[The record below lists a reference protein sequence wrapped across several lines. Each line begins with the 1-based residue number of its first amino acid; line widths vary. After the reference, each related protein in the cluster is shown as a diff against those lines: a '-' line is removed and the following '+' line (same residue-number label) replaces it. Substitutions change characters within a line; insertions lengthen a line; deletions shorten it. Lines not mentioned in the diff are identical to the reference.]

1 MFLAAGGTGSSTKI
15 SKARRWAGPEHGRT
29 VPKESPMLSRNPRLL
44 TPGPLALA
52 PEVKASMQSDLGS
65 RDFAFRQVTRDIR
78 RAIQDL
84 AGAGPD
90 YTTVLMQ
97 GSGTFAIEAV
107 LSTLV
112 KDTDKVL
119 VCANG
124 VYGETAAKILRRHKL
139 PHVMLAYPIDVP
151 VSVQAA
157 EALLQGDPSITHLY
171 VVHCE
176 TTSGILNPVEEL
188 LALARR
194 RGVTSIVDSMSAF
207 GAIEVDARQHPFDVL
222 ISSGNKCL
230 EAPPG
235 IAFAILRRDLLTP
248 QNAVPRTYTLDLF
261 DQWRSFEESGE
272 WRTTP
277 PTHVAQ
283 ALRAGLFELQRETVA
298 GRHARYAAIRDRL
311 IGGLRPLGFAP
322 ILPRQMQSP
331 ICVAFRNDAL
341 VPDAIAFAD
350 YYQHLRAARLLIY
363 ARFHEAS
370 RSFRIGCIGR
380 IEPEWVDELI
390 EATRA
395 FAAARRRPGGGF
407 GAASRAAAAP
417 ERRP

>member
-1 MFLAAGGTGSSTKI
+1 
-15 SKARRWAGPEHGRT
+15 
-29 VPKESPMLSRNPRLL
+29 MLLRHPRLM

-52 PEVKASMQSDLGS
+52 PEVKATMQTDLGS
-65 RDFAFRQVTRDIR
+65 RDYAFREVTRDIR
-78 RAIQDL
+78 CSIQAI
-84 AGAGPD
+84 ANAGPD

-124 VYGETAAKILRRHKL
+124 VYGETATKILCRHRL
-139 PHVMLAYPIDVP
+139 PHVVLSCPIDAP
-151 VSVQAA
+151 VSVEAA
-157 EALLQGDPSITHLY
+157 EAALRQDPSITHLY
-171 VVHCE
+171 FVHCE
-176 TTSGILNPVEEL
+176 TTSGILNPLEEL
-188 LALARR
+188 LALARG

-207 GAIEVDARQHPFDVL
+207 GAIPVDARRHPFDVL

-235 IAFAILRRDLLTP
+235 IAFAILRRALLTP
-248 QNAVPRTYTLDLF
+248 ENAVARTYTLDLF

-272 WRTTP
+272 WRSTP

-283 ALRAGLFELQRETVA
+283 ALRAGLASLRQETVA
-298 GRHARYAAIRDRL
+298 GRYARYAAICDRL
-311 IGGLRPLGFAP
+311 IAGLRPLGFVP
-322 ILPRQMQSP
+322 ILPPHLQSP
-331 ICVAFRNDAL
+331 ICVAFRNDAV
-341 VPDAIAFAD
+341 VPDTLAFAD
-350 YYQHLRAARLLIY
+350 YYAHLRAARLLIY

-380 IEPEWVDELI
+380 IEPEWVDELV
-390 EATRA
+390 EATRS
-395 FAAARRRPGGGF
+395 FARGRKRPGGG
-407 GAASRAAAAP
+407 GAALRRVAAAP
-417 ERRP
+417 ERLP

>member
-1 MFLAAGGTGSSTKI
+1 
-15 SKARRWAGPEHGRT
+15 
-29 VPKESPMLSRNPRLL
+29 MLSRNPRLL

-65 RDFAFRQVTRDIR
+65 RDMAFREVTRDIR
-78 RAIQDL
+78 RAIQDI
-84 AGAGPD
+84 ANAGPD

-119 VCANG
+119 VCSNG
-124 VYGETAAKILRRHKL
+124 VYGETAAKIMRRHRL
-139 PHVMLAYPIDVP
+139 PHVVLAYPIDAP
-151 VSVQAA
+151 VSLKAA
-157 EALLQGDPSITHLY
+157 EAMLREDPSITHLY
-171 VVHCE
+171 FVHCE
-176 TTSGILNPVEEL
+176 TTSGILNPLEEL
-188 LALARR
+188 LALARA

-207 GAIEVDARQHPFDVL
+207 GAIEVDARRHPFDIL

-235 IAFAILRRDLLTP
+235 IAFAILRRALLTA
-248 QNAVPRTYTLDLF
+248 QSAVPRTYTLDLF

-272 WRTTP
+272 WRSTP

-283 ALRAGLFELQRETVA
+283 ALRAGLRSLEQETVA

-311 IGGLRPLGFAP
+311 VAGLRPLGFAP
-322 ILPRQMQSP
+322 ILPPQLQSP
-331 ICVAFRNDAL
+331 ICIAFRNDAL

-350 YYQHLRAARLLIY
+350 YYAHLRAARLLIY

-380 IEPEWVDELI
+380 IEPGWV

-395 FAAARRRPGGGF
+395 FARARRRAGAGPGP
-407 GAASRAAAAP
+407 AERRAAMP
-417 ERRP
+417 ERLS